1 MTFYIKQNDTR
12 PIMSA
17 TLIDGDGSVVNL
29 DGASVAFKMRAVGG
43 STAKVDAS
51 ATVADATNGKVTFT
65 FSASNTDTVGE
76 YEGEFQ
82 VTFAGGG
89 IQTYPNNKYIEIE
102 VVDDIA

>member
-17 TLIDGDGSVVNL
+17 TLIDGNGATVNL
-29 DGASVAFKMRAVGG
+29 DGATVVFKMRAVGG
-43 STAKVDAS
+43 SVAKIDSSAS
-51 ATVADATNGKVTFT
+51 IAEATKGKVTYTFT
-65 FSASNTDTVGE
+65 ASDTNTVGE
-76 YEGEFQ
+76 YEGEFE

>member
-17 TLIDGDGSVVNL
+17 TLIDGNGSTVNL
-29 DGASVAFKMRAVGG
+29 DGATVAFKMRAVGG

-51 ATVADATNGKVTFT
+51 ASIAEATKGKVTYTFT
-65 FSASNTDTVGE
+65 ASDTNTVGE
-76 YEGEFQ
+76 YEGEFE